1 MTQVVPTLKKDSTR
15 SLCDQFT
22 NIFYVDETPSSIDM
36 ALAMSA
42 SQKSLQQDTAAS
54 SLDLASF
61 ASISYPSPAASSE
74 ESDDTLLVDSLSP
87 PSSPWFPS
95 MSTAG
100 SISSTYSRTSKAA
113 ADASAVGED
122 VDFFRNPFYRSLH
135 GHQDVDSS
143 GVQPQSLF
151 VQRRKVSLPQAVK
164 SSRDRSSSGQVSQ
177 TAAPSDLFNVSL
189 DQILSA
195 GPLNLSLETQQML
208 FSAVEEAFPSSQKD
222 GSYQQTPCGS
232 SSSQEE
238 SDVMEDTLTTGSLSA
253 PEDTEDDDVE
263 LVEYVQRQHQHGAE
277 CSQESELDDP
287 SDSDY
292 RESAPVQQ
300 KKARSSAANK
310 KKTPRGASSTTT
322 GKAPRVRKG
331 TYKRSLKVY
340 PPRRPKVNIDPELK
354 MESDDCE
361 IKIKTEP
368 YKDHGIKLPGGL
380 KLPLDKDG
388 YLCEFCPKERFGR
401 VHDLKRHQISKHNER
416 TWPCDFCHRPF
427 VRRDA
432 LLRHYAV
439 KTARKDGVHPTAE
452 DVDRLSEARA
462 RARLI

>member
-1 MTQVVPTLKKDSTR
+1 MTHVVPTLKKDSTR
-15 SLCDQFT
+15 NLCDQFT
-22 NIFYVDETPSSIDM
+22 NIFYVDDLPSSIDI
-36 ALAMSA
+36 ALATSA
-42 SQKSLQQDTAAS
+42 SQKSLQQDTTAS

-61 ASISYPSPAASSE
+61 ASSVSYPSPAASSE
-74 ESDDTLLVDSLSP
+74 ESDDSLLIDSLSP

-95 MSTAG
+95 LSTAG
-100 SISSTYSRTSKAA
+100 SSSFTDSKASKA
-113 ADASAVGED
+113 TRED

-135 GHQDVDSS
+135 QQDGADNS
-143 GVQPQSLF
+143 GVHPQSLF

-164 SSRDRSSSGQVSQ
+164 SSRDRSNSGQVSQ

-208 FSAVEEAFPSSQKD
+208 LSAVEEAFPSSQEELGQQLHY
-222 GSYQQTPCGS
+222 GSTP
-232 SSSQEE
+232 SQEE
-238 SDVMEDTLTTGSLSA
+238 CDMMEDTLTTGSLSA
-253 PEDTEDDDVE
+253 PEDTEDEDVE
-263 LVEYVQRQHQHGAE
+263 SIGYGQQQRHQHGAE
-277 CSQESELDDP
+277 CSHESEVDDP

-292 RESAPVQQ
+292 RESTPVQQ
-300 KKARSSAANK
+300 KRARSSDATKK
-310 KKTPRGASSTTT
+310 KKTPRGTSSTTTTTTT

-340 PPRRPKVNIDPELK
+340 PPRRPKANIISEVKL
-354 MESDDCE
+354 ESDNGDVTIE
-361 IKIKTEP
+361 TELSKG
-368 YKDHGIKLPGGL
+368 YGVKLPGGL

>member
-1 MTQVVPTLKKDSTR
+1 MTHIVPTLKRDTTR
-15 SLCDQFT
+15 NLCDQFT
-22 NIFYVDETPSSIDM
+22 NIFYVDEVPSSSI
-36 ALAMSA
+36 
-42 SQKSLQQDTAAS
+42 
-54 SLDLASF
+54 DLASF
-61 ASISYPSPAASSE
+61 TASVSYPSPAASSE
-74 ESDDTLLVDSLSP
+74 ESDDSLLADSLSP

-95 MSTAG
+95 MSSTADNP
-100 SISSTYSRTSKAA
+100 SKTSSKTAA
-113 ADASAVGED
+113 AGED

-135 GHQDVDSS
+135 HHQQCGESVH
-143 GVQPQSLF
+143 PESLF
-151 VQRRKVSLPQAVK
+151 VQHRKVSLPLAVK
-164 SSRDRSSSGQVSQ
+164 SSRDQSSSGQQVSQ

-195 GPLNLSLETQQML
+195 GPFNLSLETQQML
-208 FSAVEEAFPSSQKD
+208 LSAVEEAFPSSQEEGQQQQQKYD
-222 GSYQQTPCGS
+222 GSSPSQQ
-232 SSSQEE
+232 EF
-238 SDVMEDTLTTGSLSA
+238 DMMEDTLTTGSLSA
-253 PEDTEDDDVE
+253 PEDTEDEDVE
-263 LVEYVQRQHQHGAE
+263 STEYARQLQHQHGADY
-277 CSQESELDDP
+277 SHESEHDDH

-292 RESAPVQQ
+292 RESTPVQQ
-300 KKARSSAANK
+300 KKARSSAAT
-310 KKTPRGASSTTT
+310 KKTPRGTSSTTT

-340 PPRRPKVNIDPELK
+340 PPRRPKANIISEGLL
-354 MESDDCE
+354 ESDDCDV
-361 IKIKTEP
+361 KIKTEP
-368 YKDHGIKLPGGL
+368 SNGVKLPGGF

-388 YLCEFCPKERFGR
+388 YLCEHCPKERFGR

>member
-1 MTQVVPTLKKDSTR
+1 MTHTIPTLKRESTR
-15 SLCDQFT
+15 NLCDQFT
-22 NIFYVDETPSSIDM
+22 NIFYDDVNPTVASSIDI
-36 ALAMSA
+36 ALSLSISLAFNA
-42 SQKSLQQDTAAS
+42 SKSSSSSS
-54 SLDLASF
+54 SLDAPS
-61 ASISYPSPAASSE
+61 AAEYPSPAPSSE
-74 ESDDTLLVDSLSP
+74 ESDDSLLLDTLSP

-95 MSTAG
+95 LS
-100 SISSTYSRTSKAA
+100 SSTDTVSKEHTKTSD
-113 ADASAVGED
+113 DASAAAGEE

-135 GHQDVDSS
+135 GHGPQTTDSLH
-143 GVQPQSLF
+143 PQSLF
-151 VQRRKVSLPQAVK
+151 VQHTKKVSLPLAVK
-164 SSRDRSSSGQVSQ
+164 SAQHRSSSGQVSQ

-195 GPLNLSLETQQML
+195 EPLNLSMETQQL
-208 FSAVEEAFPSSQKD
+208 LLSAVEEAL
-222 GSYQQTPCGS
+222 T
-232 SSSQEE
+232 SSQEGGDKQQQGESSPSHEE
-238 SDVMEDTLTTGSLSA
+238 SDMLEDTLTSGSLSA
-253 PEDTEDDDVE
+253 PESDEDE
-263 LVEYVQRQHQHGAE
+263 EAEHGQLE
-277 CSQESELDDP
+277 TDCGDQSDPDYCESTLIK
-287 SDSDY
+287 
-292 RESAPVQQ
+292 Q
-300 KKARSSAANK
+300 KKTRSAAVT
-310 KKTPRGASSTTT
+310 KKTPRGGASTT

-340 PPRRPKVNIDPELK
+340 PQRRPKSLVKQEEVDENDV
-354 MESDDCE
+354 E
-361 IKIKTEP
+361 IKSDLSKNQ
-368 YKDHGIKLPGGL
+368 GILLPGGF

>member
-1 MTQVVPTLKKDSTR
+1 MTHIVPTLKKDSTR

-22 NIFYVDETPSSIDM
+22 NIFYVDEVPSSSI
-36 ALAMSA
+36 
-42 SQKSLQQDTAAS
+42 
-54 SLDLASF
+54 DLASF
-61 ASISYPSPAASSE
+61 TASVSYPSPAASSE
-74 ESDDTLLVDSLSP
+74 ESDDSLLADTLSP

-95 MSTAG
+95 MSSTADNLLKT
-100 SISSTYSRTSKAA
+100 SSKTIAA
-113 ADASAVGED
+113 GED

-135 GHQDVDSS
+135 HHQQGSAESVY
-143 GVQPQSLF
+143 PESLL

-164 SSRDRSSSGQVSQ
+164 SSRDRSSSGQEVSQ
-177 TAAPSDLFNVSL
+177 TAAPSDLFNISL

-195 GPLNLSLETQQML
+195 GPFNLSLETQQML
-208 FSAVEEAFPSSQKD
+208 LSAVEEAFPSSQEEGQQQQQQYD
-222 GSYQQTPCGS
+222 GSSP
-232 SSSQEE
+232 SQEE
-238 SDVMEDTLTTGSLSA
+238 FDMIEDTLTTGSLSA
-253 PEDTEDDDVE
+253 PEDTEDEDVE
-263 LVEYVQRQHQHGAE
+263 SMEYGQAQHQHSAE
-277 CSQESELDDP
+277 HSLEPELDDH

-292 RESAPVQQ
+292 RESTPVQQ
-300 KKARSSAANK
+300 KKARSSAAAK
-310 KKTPRGASSTTT
+310 KKTPRGTSSTTT

-340 PPRRPKVNIDPELK
+340 PPRRPKANIISEGLL
-354 MESDDCE
+354 ESDDCDV
-361 IKIKTEP
+361 KIKAESSN
-368 YKDHGIKLPGGL
+368 GVKLPGGL
-380 KLPLDKDG
+380 RLPLDKDG
-388 YLCEFCPKERFGR
+388 YLCEHCPKERFGR